1 MWDAPTITVRWRAMP
16 STSADTPHRLRVLP
30 SWLVG
35 KVALHAQRLVADA
48 LAHSGLRRSHYAV
61 LAALDEQGPL
71 SQAELGRRVWMDRS
85 DLHGIVNDL
94 ESEGLVARG
103 RDPRDRRRNL
113 VELTPDGTAALEQ
126 LDAEI
131 ETAQRALLEPLSA
144 AERRTLRTLLTR
156 LVEHHR

>member
-1 MWDAPTITVRWRAMP
+1 MA
-16 STSADTPHRLRVLP
+16 STSADTSHRLRVLP

-85 DLHGIVNDL
+85 DLHGVVNDL

-103 RDPRDRRRNL
+103 RDPRDRRRNV
-113 VELTPDGTAALEQ
+113 VESSRRTEPPRWSSSTP
-126 LDAEI
+126 
-131 ETAQRALLEPLSA
+131 RSRRRSVRCSSRCPPPSA
-144 AERRTLRTLLTR
+144 ARCARS
-156 LVEHHR
+156 